1 MQFFLKYNETYD
13 CDRLIFTSDDLE
25 EMKLREKTM
34 SERTERG
41 YYRSK
46 QDHEE
51 LYWQIME
58 EYSRFITRPMLLQLN
73 HKWSTQKNEAMNTS
87 VASSAPKT
95 KHYCATN
102 SLLTRVGIAGA
113 SQVIGHAKF
122 WSMVCDEFDFKM
134 DANLLS
140 ILTQRDEHKRRKNI
154 RQGTLEGKR
163 KRSTKKHEKINAE
176 HKSYM
181 DNYKDGCAY
190 QTGIAVAAAKK
201 SLPKAGER
209 NPEGTPKELYKCP
222 YYHPLYCTALGHTS
236 CANKNCEMKLKT
248 KPERDAAL
256 KVILAEAVNV
266 EVDRSAAISEFPSKI
281 QNRHIFAL
289 LIFIHLNS

>member
-1 MQFFLKYNETYD
+1 
-13 CDRLIFTSDDLE
+13 
-25 EMKLREKTM
+25 MKLREKTM

-73 HKWSTQKNEAMNTS
+73 HTWSTQKNEAMNTS
-87 VASSAPKT
+87 VASAAPKT

-201 SLPKAGER
+201 SLPKAGEW

-236 CANKNCEMKLKT
+236 CANKDCGMKVKT
-248 KPERDAAL
+248 KAERDAAL

-281 QNRHIFAL
+281 KNTIIFLL
-289 LIFIHLNS
+289 LIFIYLNS